1 MEDKSIIEL
10 YFARNEQA
18 INETSAKYGKLCY
31 SIAHNILNNNEDT
44 EECVNDTYL
53 ALWNTIPPAH
63 PENLLPYIYKIVRN
77 ISFDKLDFSLR
88 EKRSKNNIVVSL
100 SELEYVLS
108 DDGMRTDISTEEL
121 GHLISKFL
129 KSQKEDT
136 RNVFIRKYFFFDSIS
151 DISKRYS
158 FTESKVKNML
168 YHTRK
173 KLKDYLQ
180 REGIRL

>member
-88 EKRSKNNIVVSL
+88 EKRSKNSIHHV
-100 SELEYVLS
+100 
-108 DDGMRTDISTEEL
+108 
-121 GHLISKFL
+121 
-129 KSQKEDT
+129 QKQ
-136 RNVFIRKYFFFDSIS
+136 V
-151 DISKRYS
+151 
-158 FTESKVKNML
+158 
-168 YHTRK
+168 
-173 KLKDYLQ
+173 Q
-180 REGIRL
+180 